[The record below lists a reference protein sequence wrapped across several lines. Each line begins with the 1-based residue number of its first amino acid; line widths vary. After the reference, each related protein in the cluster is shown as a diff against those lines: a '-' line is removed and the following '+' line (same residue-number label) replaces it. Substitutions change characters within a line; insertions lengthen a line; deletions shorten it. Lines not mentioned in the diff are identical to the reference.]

1 LALYYR
7 LLKYFLT
14 YTIMK
19 NQQKIQLM
27 TLTLIVLVGVL
38 GYMWYNPKV
47 VEVPVEVVPV
57 PPRPMETRHP
67 PAREPEFRGPPIKQY
82 KPGYMQQM
90 GIITGSDGETLPLYG
105 KEVRGRRDRYHY
117 YTTTGG
123 ENLYP
128 VSISHNARDCMEDI
142 GCEELYGNE
151 TVTVLGKTGSFTVN
165 MYRTDDFF

>member
-1 LALYYR
+1 
-7 LLKYFLT
+7 
-14 YTIMK
+14 MK
-19 NQQKIQLM
+19 NKQKTQLLG
-27 TLTLIVLVGVL
+27 LTLLVLLVVV

-47 VEVPVEVVPV
+47 VEVPVEIPVIVP
-57 PPRPMETRHP
+57 PPRPIRSQEVR
-67 PAREPEFRGPPIKQY
+67 REPEFRGPPIKQY
-82 KPGYMQQM
+82 KPGRMQQM
-90 GIITGSDGETLPLYG
+90 GVLTGPDGETLPLYG
-105 KEVRGRRDRYHY
+105 KEVRGRRDRYSY

-128 VSISHNARDCMEDI
+128 ISVTHNARDCMEDI